1 MAKRFSSLVL
11 IAAALALAGLGHYY
25 LLYQRIYIRDA
36 VVFYVVAAL
45 LLVWAWLRVGATP
58 DRRWALV
65 RSALRRLGVALRG
78 LLLRRSTRPLV
89 VALAAV
95 NGLAAL
101 VALLVPP
108 PAGLL
113 VALLLWA
120 GGVAALMALIPWPRR
135 VRRARPRPTPEVPP
149 EVREV
154 PGPVI
159 VTAEAVQPRRYAVP
173 LAIAGWL
180 LLVAGAV
187 VLALPGVPGP
197 LEAIDDWLWPMLAE
211 LHVDAPLPPGVWSVG
226 LALSCT
232 GMILIAW
239 TRGGV
244 DRLPGM
250 LSPGGE
256 TPPMQVT
263 SRPSWRWLAL
273 ALVGDLVWLGVVYAA
288 AVSSTSWSVVPLWL
302 ATLAVQ
308 AVCWWRV
315 DRARGVS
322 SLPRLVIGHWSL
334 VIGHWLLVIGHWLLV
349 IGLVVAFGVTL
360 YRLGDVPDSLWG
372 DEGAFW
378 WWARDLAKGVRA
390 NPFDLGVYGAFPVMG
405 SLYQSLWVRLFGPTV
420 WAWRLGSVV
429 AGTLTLVPLFFLT
442 RKLLGTRVA
451 WSAVVLMISL
461 PYFLAYAR
469 TGFNNIQPLL
479 PVTLGMWLLIEATQ
493 RNSHLLAYLAGVAC
507 GVASLT
513 YSSGHLGLILVM
525 LVWLFFFISQ
535 GPLRR
540 QLLGLALCLLLGWF
554 FAAGPFV
561 LGCLL
566 GGKPLGSKVPES
578 FIGNAMYGEAIFS
591 ADELT
596 RLHPLWHFG
605 QQRVFFEPRLYALLL
620 GRGLVRTAVG
630 MITGG
635 IVVEH
640 YVVGPLAGPG
650 AVFFLAGLAW
660 TLGQYRRLPAVLWA
674 MWALVC
680 AVLLSVFNTFP
691 PRASHMAPI
700 IPALAVLLAVGIWLL
715 SDLLRRFVHPRW
727 ADWVGVVLTVVLAL
741 WGMHTYFVEMPQQYV
756 PNLENVMFWAAQK
769 MDRGS
774 NLVFVVDEP
783 YPPEFRVWGIDEFD
797 LGVEYH
803 SVLAEEVQAADFR
816 ALCGTTVRLS
826 AHGETCRVF
835 FLPESA
841 DDVLAQLHAQLGE
854 GMVQTHVNRE
864 GQPIVLE
871 FVPLGLETGA
881 PASGQVEGE
890 GYWWHPGLHWVAILL
905 LVASAAV
912 LLGYLVRLPV
922 KGGAVVARSASS
934 LRRWRPQPATHWPRW
949 LAPTL
954 LLACLT
960 CAIVGQVCFA
970 QDFLPGR
977 SDQGPHFWSG
987 VLFYAVSAVCLLAL
1001 TWAVRTTVGAP
1012 VLPTP
1017 SQLPSLPSRR
1027 FGALK
1032 QRWRIGLL
1040 CGALLVGL
1048 ALAWDLWHR
1057 AASASHAFPF
1067 ALWVLMMVAYLA
1079 AFVRLPS
1086 WKMPA
1091 WKRVLDWWRIHRVEV
1106 LSVLVLAVVAFALR
1120 AYAVDSIPYSLGGD
1134 EATQGVGALEFLEGT
1149 RTNMFAISDWYFY
1162 PNFGYFSLSLSLMLF
1177 GRTVTGLRMLAVLV
1191 GTLSVLLTYLLTRR
1205 LLGRQAAL
1213 IAAFFLAVQHYHL
1226 HFSRLG
1232 SINVFDTLFTPLLVY
1247 LLVGGLRKQRPG
1259 WFAAAGLTMGVAQYY
1274 YSGAKMLP
1282 FIVVVL
1288 VGYLAL
1294 ARRDLLRASLANI
1307 GILALGAVLAFIP
1320 LGLYEVAHPGSF
1332 AGRVP
1337 QVNTFQSGWLADEVL
1352 FSGESVLHVLG
1363 EVVLRAFLAFSYFTD
1378 QSFWYYSSIPF
1389 LDSVSA
1395 VLFMLGLIVAVRYAS
1410 RNVGYLLVVTWF
1422 CLAVIT
1428 GGVLTA
1434 NPPASERLIITT
1446 PALAILVALG
1456 LVQFVEYGRT
1466 LLPRLAPVWRV
1477 LPAVVTLALM
1487 FTNVEYYFLDY
1498 TPTHVYGNPTVEVMT
1513 RLLKDLA
1520 AHEDYDEDVK
1530 VYFFGAPVVFYEST
1544 MSRFLAPEVEGMD
1557 VEEGWTG
1564 DLGFVDTR
1572 RRALFV
1578 FLPGRLE
1585 ELEVVRAA
1593 YPDGMDTPVD
1603 SSANGQ
1609 LLYTLYEVY
1618 PR

>member
-45 LLVWAWLRVGATP
+45 LLVRAWWRAGATP
-58 DRRWALV
+58 DRRWALLQ
-65 RSALRRLGVALRG
+65 SALRRLGAALRG

-89 VALAAV
+89 VALAAA

-101 VALLVPP
+101 VAFLVPP
-108 PAGLL
+108 PTGLL

-135 VRRARPRPTPEVPP
+135 ARRARPRPTPEMPPEVPT

-154 PGPVI
+154 PGPVM
-159 VTAEAVQPRRYAVP
+159 VTAEAVRPRQYAVP
-173 LAIAGWL
+173 LAVAGWL
-180 LLVAGAV
+180 LLVAGAL
-187 VLALPGVPGP
+187 VLALPGAPGP

-211 LHVDAPLPPGVWSVG
+211 LHVDAPLPPGVWFVG
-226 LALSCT
+226 LVLSCI
-232 GMILIAW
+232 GMILVAW

-244 DRLPGM
+244 DRLPGA
-250 LSPGGE
+250 LSLGGE
-256 TPPMQVT
+256 TPSVQVV

-302 ATLAVQ
+302 ATLAIQ

-322 SLPRLVIGHWSL
+322 SFPRLVIGHRPL
-334 VIGHWLLVIGHWLLV
+334 VIGHWLLA

-360 YRLGDVPDSLWG
+360 YRLGDVPNSLWG

-378 WWARDLAKGVRA
+378 WWARDLAKDVRVDL
-390 NPFDLGVYGAFPVMG
+390 FGLGVYGAFPVMG

-420 WAWRLGSVV
+420 WAWRLGSAV

-451 WSAVVLMISL
+451 WSAVALMVSL

-469 TGFNNIQPLL
+469 IGFNSIQPLL
-479 PVTLGMWLLIEATQ
+479 PITLGLWLLVEAAQ
-493 RNSHLLAYLAGVAC
+493 RHSRTLAYLSGVAC
-507 GVASLT
+507 GMASLT
-513 YSSGHLGLILVM
+513 YTSGHVGLVLVM
-525 LVWLFFFISQ
+525 LVWLFLFIRQRS
-535 GPLRR
+535 LRR
-540 QLLGLALCLLLGWF
+540 VLLGLALCLMMGWF
-554 FAAGPFV
+554 LATGPFL

-566 GGKPLGSKVPES
+566 GSKPMGWKVAES
-578 FIGNAMYGEAIFS
+578 FIGNAFYGEAMFS
-591 ADELT
+591 PDEIT
-596 RLHPLWHFG
+596 RLHPLWRLG
-605 QQRVFFEPRLYALLL
+605 EQRIFFEPRLYALLL
-620 GRGLVRTAVG
+620 GRGVVRTALSMV
-630 MITGG
+630 TDG
-635 IVVEH
+635 IATME

-650 AVFFLAGLAW
+650 TVFFLAGLAW
-660 TLGQYRRLPAVLWA
+660 ALGQYRRLPAVLWTV
-674 MWALVC
+674 WVLVC
-680 AVLLSVFNTFP
+680 ATLFSVLNTFP
-691 PRASHMAPI
+691 PRAAHMAPI

-715 SDLLRRFVHPRW
+715 SDLLRRFVRPRW

-741 WGMHTYFVEMPQQYV
+741 WGLHTYFVEMPRRYV

-803 SVLAEEVQAADFR
+803 SVPAEEVQAADFR
-816 ALCGTTVRLS
+816 ALCGMTTRPS
-826 AHGETCRVF
+826 HGEACRVF

-841 DDVLAQLHAQLGE
+841 GDVLAQLHAQLGE
-854 GMVQTHVNRE
+854 GMVRTHVNRE
-864 GQPIVLE
+864 GQPIGLE

-881 PASGQVEGE
+881 PVSGQVEEE
-890 GYWWHPGLHWVAILL
+890 GYWWQPGLHWVAILL

-912 LLGYLVRLPV
+912 LLGRLVRLPV
-922 KGGAVVARSASS
+922 KGGTVVARSASS
-934 LRRWRPQPATHWPRW
+934 LRRWRPQPATHWPPW

-954 LLACLT
+954 LLAGLA
-960 CAIVGQVCFA
+960 CAVVGQVCFA

-987 VLFYAVSAVCLLAL
+987 MLFYAVSAACLLAL
-1001 TWAVRTTVGAP
+1001 TWAVRTTVGTP

-1017 SQLPSLPSRR
+1017 AQLSSLPSRR
-1027 FGALK
+1027 LGVLE

-1048 ALAWDLWHR
+1048 ALAWDLSHR
-1057 AASASHAFPF
+1057 AASASHALPF

-1086 WKMPA
+1086 WKMSA
-1091 WKRVLDWWRIHRVEV
+1091 WKKVLDWWRIHRVEV
-1106 LSVLVLAVVAFALR
+1106 LSVLILAVVAFVLR

-1191 GTLSVLLTYLLTRR
+1191 GTLSVLLTYLLARR
-1205 LLGRQAAL
+1205 LLGMQAAL

-1232 SINVFDTLFTPLLVY
+1232 SINIFDTLFAPLLVY
-1247 LLVGGLRKQRPG
+1247 LLVSGLRKQRAG

-1274 YSGAKMLP
+1274 YNGAKMLP
-1282 FIVVVL
+1282 FVVAAL

-1294 ARRDLLRASLANI
+1294 ARRDLLRANLTNI

-1332 AGRVP
+1332 AGRVS

-1352 FSGESVLHVLG
+1352 FSGKSVLHVLG

-1395 VLFMLGLIVAVRYAS
+1395 VLFTLGLIVAVRHAS
-1410 RNVGYLLVVTWF
+1410 RNVGYLLVATWF
-1422 CLAVIT
+1422 CLAVMT
-1428 GGVLTA
+1428 GGVLVA

-1487 FTNVEYYFLDY
+1487 FTNAGYYFLDY

-1544 MSRFLAPEVEGMD
+1544 MSRFLAPEIEGMD
-1557 VEEGWTG
+1557 VEEDWTG

-1593 YPDGMDTPVD
+1593 YPDGMETPIY

-1609 LLYTLYEVY
+1609 LLYVLYEVT
-1618 PR
+1618 PGG